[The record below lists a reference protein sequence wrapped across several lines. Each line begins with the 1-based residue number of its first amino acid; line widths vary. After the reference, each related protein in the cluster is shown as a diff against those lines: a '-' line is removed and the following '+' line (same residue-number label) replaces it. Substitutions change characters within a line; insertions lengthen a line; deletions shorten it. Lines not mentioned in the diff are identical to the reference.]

1 VLSTPLASL
10 RELLFGKPKDPLDP
24 KVFHQISLVAFLAW
38 VGLGADGLS
47 SSAYGP
53 EEAYLALGQHFYLA
67 LPLAILMAATVFIIS
82 ASYSQVIE
90 LFPTGGGGYLVAT
103 KLLGSKAG
111 LVSGSALVVD
121 YMLTITIS
129 IASSADALF
138 SFLPAGYQSYKIIA
152 AVGFIFGLIFLN
164 LRGVKESVMFL
175 LPIFLLFILM
185 HIVAITMGLL
195 PHLADMPTL
204 VANSYQETV
213 GDVRG
218 IGLLA
223 TLGILL
229 HAYSLG
235 GGTYTG
241 IEAVSNGLQILRE
254 PRVET
259 GKKTMLYM
267 ATSLA
272 FTASGILICYLLNRV
287 AHEPGKTLNA
297 SLFTI
302 VYGTFFGGDSLSTAV
317 LVIVTLVT
325 EAALLVVA
333 AQAGFLDGPRVL
345 ANMSLDSWVPHRLAH
360 LSDQLVTRNGVWF
373 MGLASLAFLIYSQGQ
388 VKLLVVMYS
397 INVFLTFTLSQLGMC
412 RHWWEVRKS
421 ATPWRYRLGVN
432 GLGLL
437 ATGTILLV
445 TVTTKLAEGGWVT
458 ILVTLVFVL
467 LCQAVRW
474 HYDRVRQALK
484 RLDDTLLGI
493 PFQPD
498 LNAAAPVKN
507 SSAPTAAIIVRD
519 FDGIAVH
526 TLLNIQRLFPNHFKN
541 VVFISVGVIDTGQFK
556 GQAEIENLKRKKEE
570 DLKSF
575 VDFAT
580 CLGWYAEYRYSLGVD
595 LIGELE
601 QLCDAVAKEFP
612 RVVFFSGKLVFEEE
626 NLFTRLLHNHTP
638 FTLQQRLQFAGRD
651 MMILPI
657 RVFINVTPAKKTA

>member
-1 VLSTPLASL
+1 VLSTPVASL

-53 EEAYLALGQHFYLA
+53 EEAFLALGEHFYLA
-67 LPLAILMAATVFIIS
+67 LPLAVLMAVTVFVIS

-103 KLLGSKAG
+103 KLLGAKAG
-111 LVSGSALVVD
+111 LVSGAALVVD

-129 IASSADALF
+129 IAASADALF
-138 SFLPAGYQSYKIIA
+138 SFLPIQYQPYKIVA
-152 AVGFIFGLIFLN
+152 EVFFIFGLILLN
-164 LRGVKESVMFL
+164 LRGVKESVIFL
-175 LPIFLLFILM
+175 LPIFLLFVVM
-185 HIVAITMGLL
+185 HIAGIILGVA
-195 PHLADMPTL
+195 PHFGDMPALIST
-204 VANSYQETV
+204 SYQKTV
-213 GDVRG
+213 SDVQ
-218 IGLLA
+218 GLGLIA

-229 HAYSLG
+229 RAYSLG

-259 GKKTMLYM
+259 GKRTMIYM
-267 ATSLA
+267 AMSLA
-272 FTASGILICYLLNRV
+272 FTASGILLCYLLNQV
-287 AHEPGKTLNA
+287 VHEPGRTLNA
-297 SLFTI
+297 SLFVK
-302 VYGTFFGGDSLSTAV
+302 VYGPFFGADSSVTAF
-317 LVIVTLVT
+317 LVIVTLFT

-333 AQAGFLDGPRVL
+333 AQAGFLAGPRVL
-345 ANMSLDSWVPHRLAH
+345 SNMALDSWAPHRLSH

-373 MGLASLAFLIYSQGQ
+373 MGLTSLGFLIYSHGN

-397 INVFLTFTLSQLGMC
+397 INVFLVFTLSQMGMC
-412 RHWWEVRKS
+412 RHWVEARKS
-421 ATPWRYRLGVN
+421 QTPWRSKLLIA
-432 GLGLL
+432 GLGLFL
-437 ATGTILLV
+437 TGTILF
-445 TVTTKLAEGGWVT
+445 VTTATKFAEGGWVT
-458 ILVTLVFVL
+458 IFVTLVFVL

-474 HYDRVRQALK
+474 HYERVQRALK
-484 RLDDTLLGI
+484 NLDDTLLGI

-498 LNAAAPVKN
+498 LAAAPPVKDA
-507 SSAPTAAIIVRD
+507 SAPTAAIIVRD

-556 GQAEIENLKRKKEE
+556 GLSEIENLKRKKEE

-575 VDFAT
+575 VDFAY
-580 CLGWYAEYRYSLGVD
+580 CLGWYAEYRYELGVD
-595 LIGELE
+595 LIAELE

-612 RVVFFSGKLVFEEE
+612 RAVFFSGTLVFEEE
-626 NLFTRLLHNHTP
+626 NVFTRLLHNHTP

-657 RVFINVTPAKKTA
+657 RVFTNVAPAQKAA

>member
-1 VLSTPLASL
+1 VSLTPRARL

-53 EEAYLALGQHFYLA
+53 EEAYLALGEHFYLA
-67 LPLAILMAATVFIIS
+67 LPLAILTAVTVFVIS
-82 ASYSQVIE
+82 ASYSQIIE

-103 KLLGSKAG
+103 KLLGPKAG

-138 SFLPAGYQSYKIIA
+138 SFLPVAFQPYKILAEIF
-152 AVGFIFGLIFLN
+152 FIFGLIFLN
-164 LRGVKESVMFL
+164 LRGVRESVMFL
-175 LPIFLLFILM
+175 LPIFLLFVVM
-185 HIVAITMGLL
+185 HIVAITLGII
-195 PHLADMPTL
+195 PHVMDLPTL
-204 VANSYQETV
+204 ISSSYRETA
-213 GDVRG
+213 GDVQG
-218 IGLLA
+218 LGLLA
-223 TLGILL
+223 TLAILL

-254 PRVET
+254 PRVAT

-272 FTASGILICYLLNRV
+272 FTASGILLCYLLNRV
-287 AHEPGKTLNA
+287 AHEPGRTLNA
-297 SLFTI
+297 SLFERI
-302 VYGTFFGGDSLSTAV
+302 YGLFLGADSSTTAI
-317 LVIVTLVT
+317 LVIVTLIT
-325 EAALLVVA
+325 EAALLIVA

-345 ANMSLDSWVPHRLAH
+345 SNMSLDSWAPHRLSH

-373 MGLASLAFLIYSQGQ
+373 MGLASLAFLLYSHGN

-412 RHWWEVRKS
+412 RHWLEVKNS
-421 ATPWRYRLGVN
+421 EAPWRHGLIIN
-432 GLGLL
+432 GFGLIL
-437 ATGTILLV
+437 TATILSV
-445 TVTTKLAEGGWVT
+445 TVTTKFAEGGWIT
-458 ILVTLVFVL
+458 IAVTLVFVL

-474 HYDRVRQALK
+474 HYDRVSAALK

-498 LNAAAPVKN
+498 LSAPPPVKMPD
-507 SSAPTAAIIVRD
+507 APTAAIIVRD

-526 TLLNIQRLFPNHFKN
+526 TLFNIQRLFPNHFKN
-541 VVFISVGVIDTGQFK
+541 VVFLSVGVIDTGQFK
-556 GQAEIENLKRKKEE
+556 GHAEIENLRRKKEE

-575 VDFAT
+575 VDLAT
-580 CLGWYAEYRYSLGVD
+580 CLGWYAEYRFELGVD
-595 LIGELE
+595 LMDELE
-601 QLCDAVAKEFP
+601 HLCNSVIKDFP
-612 RVVFFSGKLVFEEE
+612 RVIFFSGKLVFERE
-626 NLFTRLLHNHTP
+626 NLFSRLLHNHTP
-638 FTLQQRLQFAGRD
+638 FTLQQRLQFIGRD

-657 RVFINVTPAKKTA
+657 RVFTGPTPTHTPA